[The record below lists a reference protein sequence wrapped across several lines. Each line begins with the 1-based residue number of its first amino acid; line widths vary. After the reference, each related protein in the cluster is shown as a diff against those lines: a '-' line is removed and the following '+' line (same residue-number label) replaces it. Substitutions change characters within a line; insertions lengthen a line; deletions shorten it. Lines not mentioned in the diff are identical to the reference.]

1 MRIQKDT
8 VIEETSRAGV
18 YRRRRLDLTERW
30 LVDGVIEP
38 ELHDAAVMFGL
49 WFDRAHLRDRYS
61 SLRMERVDRS
71 TNTNATDDAIQ
82 ARKEIRAAMDLLG
95 NSMGP
100 VVWDCIGNSQSLRD
114 YVSRQANTRTN
125 VHEARG
131 RLIAGLDLLA
141 RHWKLK
147 NG

>member
-49 WFDRAHLRDRYS
+49 WFDRAHLRDR
-61 SLRMERVDRS
+61 
-71 TNTNATDDAIQ
+71 
-82 ARKEIRAAMDLLG
+82 
-95 NSMGP
+95 
-100 VVWDCIGNSQSLRD
+100 
-114 YVSRQANTRTN
+114 
-125 VHEARG
+125 
-131 RLIAGLDLLA
+131 
-141 RHWKLK
+141 
-147 NG
+147 

>member
-1 MRIQKDT
+1 MRIHKDT
-8 VIEETSRAGV
+8 VIEETVRKGV

-30 LVDGVIEP
+30 LVDGIIEP
-38 ELHDAAVMFGL
+38 ELRDAAVMFGL

-100 VVWDCIGNSQSLRD
+100 GV
-114 YVSRQANTRTN
+114 
-125 VHEARG
+125 
-131 RLIAGLDLLA
+131 
-141 RHWKLK
+141 
-147 NG
+147 